1 LSELPFYL
9 HALRG
14 VSTYGERPGEDLAS
28 GAVDPETIDKAR
40 RGDPAALE
48 DLLREVSPRLLRLA
62 RRLTA
67 DRDAA
72 EDLVMEALY
81 RGSVKI
87 RKLRDAGA
95 AMAWFRTI
103 LLNLWRSRL
112 RRASPR
118 EVELEEAAHL
128 AGPGTDPTALLASEE
143 LREACARAI
152 PLLPPA
158 QRAVLALALD
168 EGLSTAEIAAALG
181 TTCDRVK
188 ANLWHARRR
197 LRKLLGGFIEEG
209 PRP

>member
-1 LSELPFYL
+1 MRFYPRPLPDASSL
-9 HALRG
+9 G
-14 VSTYGERPGEDLAS
+14 KRPGEALAS

-48 DLLREVSPRLLRLA
+48 DLIAEVSPRLLRLA
-62 RRLTA
+62 GRLTA

-81 RGSVKI
+81 RGCVKI
-87 RKLRDAGA
+87 RKLRNPGA

-103 LLNLWRSRL
+103 LLNLWRSRMRR
-112 RRASPR
+112 RRAR
-118 EVELEEAAHL
+118 EVEIDEAVHL
-128 AGPGTDPTALLASEE
+128 AGPPATDPAALLACEE
-143 LREACARAI
+143 LREACAKAI
-152 PLLPPA
+152 PLLPPT
-158 QRAVLALALD
+158 QRAVIALALD
-168 EGLSTAEIAAALG
+168 EGLSVPEIAAALG

-197 LRKLLGGFIEEG
+197 LRELLGGLIEEG